1 MATQPSANCG
11 KRRVSSPLED
21 LSHRR
26 ARLDS
31 TSRTYSN
38 LSAPGGII
46 PSLENMDKSLESA
59 TEASEPQRQQEICS
73 SAADSFSDEYSDT
86 GFELELAMISE
97 MQTLENNL
105 TASSSSTTD
114 EQFHCD
120 GIDDAAL
127 QTLLEESTGEIVGEN
142 PPSSVVRAF
151 DIESRSAE
159 DYDPDLQFS
168 SPQTSDSSGTIG
180 SCASIQS
187 TDTVDW
193 EGIRQQASRSQQAAS
208 RASYFEQTPDP
219 GATPKPSKGLS
230 PQSSGLMP
238 QATWTA
244 VAVNMR
250 MFNPSRTCFRLTE
263 ITESKAAMMQRQPHA
278 VYNVFARVL
287 YSSRENFFRRQYF
300 QLRDLLSE
308 SPPYLTGAL
317 LG

>member
-11 KRRVSSPLED
+11 KRRVSSPPED

-73 SAADSFSDEYSDT
+73 SDEYSDT

-151 DIESRSAE
+151 DVESRSAE

-193 EGIRQQASRSQQAAS
+193 EDIRQQASRSQQAAS

-219 GATPKPSKGLS
+219 RATLKPSKGLS

>member
-26 ARLDS
+26 ARIDS
-31 TSRTYSN
+31 SSRTYNNWSV
-38 LSAPGGII
+38 PGGVT
-46 PSLENMDKSLESA
+46 PSLENMDKLRESA
-59 TEASEPQRQQEICS
+59 TEAFEPRAQQELCS
-73 SAADSFSDEYSDT
+73 SDDYNDM

-97 MQTLENNL
+97 MQTLEKNL

-127 QTLLEESTGEIVGEN
+127 QTLLEESTGAIGEH

-151 DIESRSAE
+151 DVESRFAE
-159 DYDPDLQFS
+159 DYDPNLQFS
-168 SPQTSDSSGTIG
+168 SPQTNESNETIG
-180 SCASIQS
+180 SCTSIQS
-187 TDTVDW
+187 TETVDW
-193 EGIRQQASRSQQAAS
+193 EDIRQQASSSQQAVS
-208 RASYFEQTPDP
+208 DVSGCEQTPGHRAP
-219 GATPKPSKGLS
+219 LKLRNGHSLLS
-230 PQSSGLMP
+230 PQPSAPTP
-238 QATWTA
+238 QASWTA
-244 VAVNMR
+244 APVNMR
-250 MFNPSRTCFRLTE
+250 LFNPSRTCFRLRE

-287 YSSRENFFRRQYF
+287 YSSRENFFRRQHF

-308 SPPYLTGAL
+308 SPPYLTGSL

>member
-59 TEASEPQRQQEICS
+59 TEASEPQS
-73 SAADSFSDEYSDT
+73 SKRSALQVNEYSDT

-105 TASSSSTTD
+105 IASSSSTTD

-168 SPQTSDSSGTIG
+168 SPQASDSSGTI
-180 SCASIQS
+180 ASS
-187 TDTVDW
+187 
-193 EGIRQQASRSQQAAS
+193 S

-219 GATPKPSKGLS
+219 RATPKPSKGLS
-230 PQSSGLMP
+230 SQSSGLMP